1 MGNLA
6 SRKLLMG
13 LASVALVALNKRMG
27 LDLSPEDMNTIIT
40 LEVTVIGSQ
49 AGIDALRT
57 YREGK

>member
-40 LEVTVIGSQ
+40 RAVTVIGSQ

>member
-40 LEVTVIGSQ
+40 LAVTVIGSQ

>member
-27 LDLSPEDMNTIIT
+27 LDLSPEDMNTIII
-40 LEVTVIGSQ
+40 LAVTVIGSQ